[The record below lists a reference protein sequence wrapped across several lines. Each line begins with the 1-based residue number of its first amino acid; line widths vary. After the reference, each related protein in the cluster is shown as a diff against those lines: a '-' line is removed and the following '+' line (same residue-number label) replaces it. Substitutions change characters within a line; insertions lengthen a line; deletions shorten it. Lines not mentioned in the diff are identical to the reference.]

1 MSFCVS
7 VPHFTNNGSLATEIW
22 RLIDFQ
28 DDGSCCSILVLA
40 FYLLMSL
47 ISEGYWY
54 LSANQISST
63 YLNSWPR
70 CNHFRFRFRLYHCN
84 RHAILHQATEF
95 HPNRTAYCGNI
106 TSFRFFH
113 MADEVAQYYFRFS
126 TCWRS
131 CINHIT
137 QKYINVQNLSANQ
150 ISSTYITAWLRY
162 NYFCFGKNKRPP
174 YWNSSLDFDFL
185 ITGNGML
192 FCIRLTNFIEVR
204 PLIVKIWRHIS
215 FHDCDITTSVF

>member
-28 DDGSCCSILVLA
+28 DDGPCCSILVLA

-47 ISEGYWY
+47 TSEGYWY

-162 NYFCFGKNKRPP
+162 NYFCFGKKQ
-174 YWNSSLDFDFL
+174 
-185 ITGNGML
+185 
-192 FCIRLTNFIEVR
+192 
-204 PLIVKIWRHIS
+204 
-215 FHDCDITTSVF
+215 TSAILEF